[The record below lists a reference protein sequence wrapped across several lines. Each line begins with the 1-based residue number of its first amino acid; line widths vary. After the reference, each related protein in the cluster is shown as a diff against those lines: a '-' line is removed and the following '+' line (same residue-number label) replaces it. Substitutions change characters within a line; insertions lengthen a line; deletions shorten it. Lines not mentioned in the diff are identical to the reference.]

1 MVDNMSM
8 AIYTLGADDI
18 RVKKMVDIAEA
29 WGFGGKYSNPERL
42 LTDAKKEKFSSVLV
56 IDYEALEDKIVKELE
71 KIGIEII
78 SLKDKKKLKRKIEES
93 YTI

>member
-1 MVDNMSM
+1 M

-18 RVKKMVDIAEA
+18 RVEKMVDIAEA
-29 WGFGGKYSNPERL
+29 WGFGGKYSNSERL
-42 LTDAKKEKFSSVLV
+42 LIDAKKGKFISVLV

-78 SLKDKKKLKRKIEES
+78 SLKDKEKLKKKIEES